1 MILNLLE
8 LLKEVKEHNVP
19 MALTLRDMHDQVVPK
34 VPLNADQVARDLTDR
49 IAAGEYGEPGSQ
61 LPTYAALA
69 ALYSVSEST
78 VTKVIGLLRERG
90 VVIGVPGRGTFVAEK

>member
-1 MILNLLE
+1 VVRH
-8 LLKEVKEHNVP
+8 LLKALKELEEHNDP
-19 MALTLRDMHDQVVPK
+19 MALTLRNMHDQVVPK
-34 VPLNADQVARDLTDR
+34 VPLNAGQITRDLTDR

-69 ALYSVSEST
+69 GLYSVSEST

-90 VVIGVPGRGTFVAEK
+90 VVVGVPGRGTFVAEK